1 MKFSRSTLLRFTFLA
16 LTVTLAAVPLVSCKK
31 SGTNVKPADVD
42 YYTCTMHPSV
52 KAQDPNAKC
61 PICSMD
67 LVPVKKR
74 QSVGP
79 SQRKSVEASERDS
92 MAISERSN
100 APRSTLSRSDAPHA
114 QAGGKGKQD
123 MKGMKGM
130 EGMKDMKGMPGMQK
144 EEMKEEEPSEFVVA
158 VSRQQQ
164 IGVTYAVATNK
175 PLQLSVRTVGIVA
188 FDRVRHWDM
197 VTRVDGYVE
206 KLFVSSKGELVE
218 KGQAV
223 VTIYSPDLLTTQREF
238 LDLLRARDEAMGSVE
253 RGASKRGGASERED
267 ASTLHAP
274 RSDALT
280 VGSTIGE
287 SMDKL
292 IEAAKGRLRLWNIT
306 DTQIQELE
314 KDRKPNVYVTLFAPV
329 RGLVQNIQINQGQKV
344 MSGDRLV
351 TVDDLSLVWVWAEF
365 YQEELPLL
373 KQGQQLSVTTSA
385 YPDQQFSGKITVI
398 DPFVSP
404 AKRVLRVRLDI
415 DNADL
420 KLRPEMYVDV
430 RLSLGMGEGLT
441 IPFSAVIPTGER
453 NIVFVDKGEGKLEP
467 RFVELGRKFGDDYQ
481 VRSGLREGERVVAS
495 ANFLIDAEAK
505 VQGALRSW

>member
-1 MKFSRSTLLRFTFLA
+1 MKFSRSTLLRFTFFA

-31 SGTNVKPADVD
+31 SGTNAKPADVD

-67 LVPVKKR
+67 LVPVKKKGAPAEHDPGQMKGDAR
-74 QSVGP
+74 
-79 SQRKSVEASERDS
+79 S
-92 MAISERSN
+92 MGMSPEE
-100 APRSTLSRSDAPHA
+100 HA
-114 QAGGKGKQD
+114 KMSGGKGKQD

-188 FDRVRHWDM
+188 FDRLRHWDM
-197 VTRVDGYVE
+197 VTRVDGYVD

-238 LDLLRARDEAMGSVE
+238 LDLLRARDEAVRSVE
-253 RGASKRGGASERED
+253 RGGASERESVERG
-267 ASTLHAP
+267 ALLRSNTPTLQRSDVP
-274 RSDALT
+274 QRSDALT
-280 VGSTIGE
+280 P
-287 SMDKL
+287 L

-306 DTQIQELE
+306 DAQIQELE

-329 RGLVQNIQINQGQKV
+329 RGLVQNIQIDQGQKV

-385 YPDQQFSGKITVI
+385 YPDQQFSGKITVM

-404 AKRVLRVRLDI
+404 AKRVVRVRLDI

-430 RLSLGMGEGLT
+430 GLSLGMGEGLT
-441 IPFSAVIPTGER
+441 IPLSAVIPTGER

-467 RFVELGRKFGDDYQ
+467 RFVKLGRKFGDDYQ
-481 VRSGLREGERVVAS
+481 VRSGVKEGERVVAS

-505 VQGALRSW
+505 VQGALRSWRAGERESVRE

>member
-16 LTVTLAAVPLVSCKK
+16 LTVTLAALPLVSCKK
-31 SGTNVKPADVD
+31 SGTNAKPADVD

-67 LVPVKKR
+67 LVPVKKKGAPAEHDHG
-74 QSVGP
+74 QMKGDA
-79 SQRKSVEASERDS
+79 KSMGMSPEE
-92 MAISERSN
+92 
-100 APRSTLSRSDAPHA
+100 HA
-114 QAGGKGKQD
+114 KMSGGKDKQD
-123 MKGMKGM
+123 MKGMQGM
-130 EGMKDMKGMPGMQK
+130 GGMKDMKGMPGMQK
-144 EEMKEEEPSEFVVA
+144 EEMKEEEPGEFMVP

-188 FDRVRHWDM
+188 FDRVRHWDI
-197 VTRVDGYVE
+197 VTRVDGYVD

-218 KGQAV
+218 KGQPV

-238 LDLLRARDEAMGSVE
+238 LDLLRARDEAK
-253 RGASKRGGASERED
+253 ASSSSA
-267 ASTLHAP
+267 
-274 RSDALT
+274 
-280 VGSTIGE
+280 VGE

-306 DTQIQELE
+306 DAQIQELE
-314 KDRKPNVYVTLFAPV
+314 KDRKPSVYVTLLAPV

-404 AKRVLRVRLDI
+404 AKRVVRVRLDI
-415 DNADL
+415 DNPDL

-430 RLSLGMGEGLT
+430 GLSLGMGEGLT

-481 VRSGLREGERVVAS
+481 VRSGVKEGERVVAS

-505 VQGALRSW
+505 VQGALKSF

>member
-1 MKFSRSTLLRFTFLA
+1 
-16 LTVTLAAVPLVSCKK
+16 
-31 SGTNVKPADVD
+31 
-42 YYTCTMHPSV
+42 
-52 KAQDPNAKC
+52 
-61 PICSMD
+61 MD
-67 LVPVKKR
+67 LVPVKKKGAPAEHDPGQMKGDAR
-74 QSVGP
+74 
-79 SQRKSVEASERDS
+79 S
-92 MAISERSN
+92 MGMSPEE
-100 APRSTLSRSDAPHA
+100 HA
-114 QAGGKGKQD
+114 KMSGGKGKQD

-188 FDRVRHWDM
+188 FDRLRHWDM
-197 VTRVDGYVE
+197 VTRVDGYVD

-287 SMDKL
+287 SRDKL

-306 DTQIQELE
+306 DAQIQELE
-314 KDRKPNVYVTLFAPV
+314 KDRKPSVYVTLFAPV
-329 RGLVQNIQINQGQKV
+329 RGLVQNIQIDQGQKV

-385 YPDQQFSGKITVI
+385 YPDQQFSGKITVM

-404 AKRVLRVRLDI
+404 AKRVVRVRLDI

-430 RLSLGMGEGLT
+430 GLSLGMGEGLT
-441 IPFSAVIPTGER
+441 IPLSAVIPTGER

-467 RFVELGRKFGDDYQ
+467 RFVKLGRKFGDDYQ
-481 VRSGLREGERVVAS
+481 VRSGVKEGERVVAS

>member
-1 MKFSRSTLLRFTFLA
+1 MKFSRSTLLRFTFFA

-31 SGTNVKPADVD
+31 SGTNAKPADVD

-67 LVPVKKR
+67 LVPVKKKGAPAEHDPGQMKGDAR
-74 QSVGP
+74 
-79 SQRKSVEASERDS
+79 S
-92 MAISERSN
+92 MGMSPEE
-100 APRSTLSRSDAPHA
+100 HA
-114 QAGGKGKQD
+114 KMSGGKDKQD
-123 MKGMKGM
+123 MKGMQGM
-130 EGMKDMKGMPGMQK
+130 AGMKDMQGLPGMQK
-144 EEMKEEEPSEFVVA
+144 EEMKEEEPSEFMVA

-188 FDRVRHWDM
+188 FDRVRHWDI

-206 KLFVSSKGELVE
+206 KLLVSSKGELVE

-238 LDLLRARDEAMGSVE
+238 LDLLRARDEAVGSVERRSVE
-253 RGASKRGGASERED
+253 RGAS
-267 ASTLHAP
+267 
-274 RSDALT
+274 
-280 VGSTIGE
+280 E

-373 KQGQQLSVTTSA
+373 KRGQQLSVTTSA

-404 AKRVLRVRLDI
+404 AKRVVRVRLDI
-415 DNADL
+415 DNPDL
-420 KLRPEMYVDV
+420 KLRPDMYVDV
-430 RLSLGMGEGLT
+430 GLSLGMGEGLT
-441 IPFSAVIPTGER
+441 IPLSAVIPTGER

-467 RFVELGRKFGDDYQ
+467 RFVKLGRKFGDDYQ
-481 VRSGLREGERVVAS
+481 VRSGVKEGERVVAS